1 MGTLSWKLPGIK
13 ILGSIYIGIV
23 AIVSVFIVLNKLH
36 AKSAFRHTQNLQ
48 QLFLFF
54 HDCAHNAHI
63 RNQSLNM
70 GSGAHKMDSSRL
82 A

>member
-1 MGTLSWKLPGIK
+1 MGTLSLKLPGIK

-23 AIVSVFIVLNKLH
+23 AIVSVFIVGLLNKLH

-54 HDCAHNAHI
+54 HDCAHI

-70 GSGAHKMDSSRL
+70 GSGAHKMDSGRL

>member
-1 MGTLSWKLPGIK
+1 MGTLSLKLPGIE
-13 ILGSIYIGIV
+13 IFGSIYIGIV

-48 QLFLFF
+48 QMFLFF
-54 HDCAHNAHI
+54 HDCAHI

>member
-1 MGTLSWKLPGIK
+1 MGTLSLKLPGIK
-13 ILGSIYIGIV
+13 IFGSIGIV

-48 QLFLFF
+48 QMFLSF
-54 HDCAHNAHI
+54 HDCAHI